1 MKIPYVIVV
10 LFFCILVWASSVG
23 NLIIPSMHTLTDE
36 RGVYSHYEIRKWKR
50 VGKFELIKNEL
61 RIHAI
66 LKDTPDELP
75 ERTLEK
81 DLRELYYMDYKP
93 QFQETL
99 DKIPEGTNVK
109 LRYVKRFPQFWKKNL
124 YELQIGGAHI
134 LLYSPTQLEE
144 KQAHNWKVTGIM
156 AGFFVFLVVLSFINK
171 PRVEE

>member
-1 MKIPYVIVV
+1 MPYLIIALCLCFLIWVSAI
-10 LFFCILVWASSVG
+10 G

-36 RGVYSHYEIRKWKR
+36 KGVYSHYEIRKWKR

-66 LKDTPDELP
+66 LGDTSGRDPQ
-75 ERTLEK
+75 RTVDR
-81 DLRELYYMDYKP
+81 DLREIYYMDYKP

-124 YELQIGGAHI
+124 YEMQIGGAHI

-156 AGFFVFLVVLSFINK
+156 TGFFVLLITLSYFNR
-171 PRVEE
+171 PRVEN